1 MKHKEVEQTPV
12 RDVRLIRKANEL
24 VEARYR
30 YDIWETRIF
39 AQVVSMVRYEDA
51 DFQEYKIYVSD
62 VIKTF
67 GIDGGGKAYKLLI
80 QGAKGLVNKKLIIER
95 ERDGKP
101 TELET
106 WLFTSAEYFK
116 TEKGEGSYLVVTFH
130 PALKPYLLEL
140 KNRYLVYDIRNI
152 LKLTSSYSI
161 RIYELLKQYE
171 KIGRR
176 TFDVE
181 NLKLILGIL
190 PGEYKLYGHFKD
202 KVILKAQSDLA
213 AETDIAFS
221 FEEQKRGKKVT
232 GLTFFIHAN
241 SNRRH
246 EQDLPDDDAPEPPAA
261 AARTRKKNESPVS
274 PAFEA
279 TFAQVSQWGVMET
292 KLRELFVEHGEQAVA
307 DGLQCTL
314 DNLGQSKIRENP
326 GGFFV
331 RAVGEGWQSSQQ
343 AQQKSTAQRQK
354 QAAETAGQAREALQ
368 KWEQSLEILLE
379 NRQTEARET
388 VRALTNDDPDL
399 ASKAVAGI
407 LEDGFLRAL
416 LERNTG
422 RALGQLGMDDWRS
435 QKPLR
440 DAVIRQIE
448 RMNPTAFQAIQ
459 ATYDEPIQRAR
470 RAVAELKTRTDKP
483 A

>member
-1 MKHKEVEQTPV
+1 MKSKEAEQAPV

-30 YDIWETRIF
+30 YDIWETRVF
-39 AQVVSMVRYEDA
+39 AQVVSMVRYEDV

-67 GIDGGGKAYKLLI
+67 GIDGGGKAYKLLV
-80 QGAKGLVNKKLIIER
+80 QGAKGLVNKKLIVER
-95 ERDGKP
+95 ERDGRP

-171 KIGRR
+171 KIGKR

-190 PGEYKLYGHFKD
+190 PSEYKLYGHFKD
-202 KVILKAQSDLA
+202 KVILKAQSDLI
-213 AETDIAFS
+213 AETDISFE
-221 FEEQKRGKKVT
+221 FEEQKRGKKVV

-241 SNRRH
+241 SSRRH
-246 EQDLPDDDAPEPPAA
+246 EAELADTPEPKSES
-261 AARTRKKNESPVS
+261 TRKKSETLGSPI
-274 PAFEA
+274 FEA
-279 TFAQVSQWGVMET
+279 TFEQVCQWGLTET
-292 KLRELFVEHGEQAVA
+292 KLRELFVEHGETAVR

-314 DNLGQSKIRENP
+314 DNLSQSKIRENP
-326 GGFFV
+326 AGFFI
-331 RAVGEGWQSSQQ
+331 RAVGEGW
-343 AQQKSTAQRQK
+343 KSGEQVKKQIGTQRRK
-354 QAAETAGQAREALQ
+354 KTNEETGETREELK
-368 KWEQSLEILLE
+368 KWESSLETLLE
-379 NRQTEARET
+379 NRLSEAKEI
-388 VRALTNDDPDL
+388 VRNLTNDDPDL
-399 ASKAVAGI
+399 ASKAVRGI
-407 LEDGFLRAL
+407 LDDGFLRAL

-422 RALGQLGMDDWRS
+422 LRLDDLDMDDWRN

-448 RMNPTAFQAIQ
+448 KMHTESFQDIQ
-459 ATYDEPIQRAR
+459 STYDVPIHRAR
-470 RAVAELKTRTDKP
+470 KAVAELKTRIEKIS
-483 A
+483 